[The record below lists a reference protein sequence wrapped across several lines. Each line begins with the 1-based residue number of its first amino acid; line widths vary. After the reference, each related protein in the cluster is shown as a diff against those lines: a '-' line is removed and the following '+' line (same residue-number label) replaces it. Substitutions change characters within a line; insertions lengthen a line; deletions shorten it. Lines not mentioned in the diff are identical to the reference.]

1 MFSLFEKI
9 KELCQNRGI
18 SINSLEETLGYSR
31 NTIYSMKN
39 KKPNAERLQEIAD
52 YFNVS
57 TDYLLGRTDN
67 PAIAG
72 NSKEYT
78 WQGKVLNVE
87 EMASNVMMFGGR
99 ELTDEKKKIIQSII
113 EGYLKEAGDQ
123 RYCLVT
129 EKEIISHFQIRI
141 IDFDGDLM
149 PDELGFY
156 EKETNTAFLS
166 SKLSKKE
173 RVKVLLHELGHK
185 DHTLSEYQNAR
196 IRCENEA
203 DRNMIHH
210 LVKDALESLDDPTE
224 FDYLKFMSYYD
235 LKTMT
240 NEIMVKEEYYNLA
253 NIV

>member
-1 MFSLFEKI
+1 MNTYEII
-9 KELCQNRGI
+9 KELVKQRFMTVAQLERTLDLSNGSI
-18 SINSLEETLGYSR
+18 SKWAKS
-31 NTIYSMKN
+31 
-39 KKPNAERLQEIAD
+39 KPNSEPLEKVAD
-52 YFNVS
+52 YLNVS

-72 NSKEYT
+72 DSKEYI
-78 WQGKVLNVE
+78 WQGKTLNVE

-129 EKEIISHFQIRI
+129 EKEIISHFQVRI
-141 IDFDGDLM
+141 VDFDGELI

-166 SKLSKKE
+166 NKLSKKE

-185 DHTLSEYQNAR
+185 DHTRSEYQNAR
-196 IRCENEA
+196 LRCENEA

-224 FDYLKFMSYYD
+224 FDYLKFMSYYN

-240 NEIMVKEEYYNLA
+240 NEIMVKEEYKSL
-253 NIV
+253 VG

>member
-1 MFSLFEKI
+1 MFQTFDRI
-9 KELCQNRGI
+9 KELAKKQGL
-18 SINSLEETLGYSR
+18 SINSLEEKLGYSR
-31 NTIYSMKN
+31 NTIYNLKN
-39 KKPNAERLQEIAD
+39 SKPSTERISEIAD

-57 TDYLLGRTDN
+57 TDYLLGRTDT

-72 NSKEYT
+72 DSKEYI
-78 WQGKVLNVE
+78 WQGKTLNVE

-129 EKEIISHFQIRI
+129 EKEIISHFQVRI
-141 IDFDGDLM
+141 VDFDGELI

-166 SKLSKKE
+166 NKLSKKE

-185 DHTLSEYQNAR
+185 DHTRSEYQNAR
-196 IRCENEA
+196 LRCENEA

-224 FDYLKFMSYYD
+224 FDYLKFMSYYN

-240 NEIMVKEEYYNLA
+240 NEVMVKEEYQTL
-253 NIV
+253 IG